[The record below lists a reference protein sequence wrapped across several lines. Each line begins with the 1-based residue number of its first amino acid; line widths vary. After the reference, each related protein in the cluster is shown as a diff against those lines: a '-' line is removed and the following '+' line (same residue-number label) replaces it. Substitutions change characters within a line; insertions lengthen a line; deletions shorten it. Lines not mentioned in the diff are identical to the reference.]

1 MLGTALCA
9 PPGGGAKDVKLMP
22 PVGGVNAE
30 FWNDVGR
37 GDADGNRGA
46 GGKEKEF
53 LDPFSFSNTVLFC
66 IVDLK
71 LTSNA

>member
-1 MLGTALCA
+1 
-9 PPGGGAKDVKLMP
+9 MP

-37 GDADGNRGA
+37 GVADGNRGA

-66 IVDLK
+66 IVDVK